1 MKNVQCNCHI
11 TSQLSCSCDLKQLPW
26 HSLTLKQYTQF
37 IEVVHVVS
45 SCNLLNEM
53 GDQKQTLHSQQ
64 SHVCFLNMLLQMSSV
79 SGQCRLKKAN
89 SHYAKT
95 RTEDK

>member
-1 MKNVQCNCHI
+1 MLCHLATCLMKWVTKN
-11 TSQLSCSCDLKQLPW
+11 K
-26 HSLTLKQYTQF
+26 
-37 IEVVHVVS
+37 
-45 SCNLLNEM
+45 
-53 GDQKQTLHSQQ
+53 LHSQQ

-95 RTEDK
+95 RTEGK